1 MPKRTNDFQQ
11 LMHYIYSQMAPE
23 GAIVTESASL
33 GNSKREVDILIEHE
47 IVGTKLRIAVECRD
61 RSRKDDVEW
70 IDHLVGKF
78 KDLDVHKVIAVSKS
92 GFSQKAIEKA
102 IVEQI
107 DTCTLEQALNT
118 NWSEE
123 FIKLG
128 IAAVTQ
134 QVFVEMVQFEF
145 EPPITQEVQ
154 LLETVTDQ
162 AGNIFGTLDEV
173 VKDCFNHRINDLRE
187 YLSGHFREI
196 FKVLAD
202 FDKPLLTEHRIITP
216 TLCLTDT
223 KGVMHRIQC
232 ITFHTR
238 SIFTVDQSKVE
249 NYLYN
254 KDKVGISTGVIGFK
268 DSDVAYT
275 FNAVQVAGKNQAT
288 IFIKRGK
295 EKKKG

>member
-154 LLETVTDQ
+154 LL
-162 AGNIFGTLDEV
+162 
-173 VKDCFNHRINDLRE
+173 
-187 YLSGHFREI
+187 
-196 FKVLAD
+196 
-202 FDKPLLTEHRIITP
+202 
-216 TLCLTDT
+216 
-223 KGVMHRIQC
+223 
-232 ITFHTR
+232 
-238 SIFTVDQSKVE
+238 
-249 NYLYN
+249 
-254 KDKVGISTGVIGFK
+254 
-268 DSDVAYT
+268 
-275 FNAVQVAGKNQAT
+275 
-288 IFIKRGK
+288 
-295 EKKKG
+295 